1 MKRRELRLLALGA
14 GGLALIVGA
23 RVGDTR
29 EESVTIGAEHAVEED
44 ESVVASALA
53 PAAPGAAA
61 PGEVADQLTQVVSD
75 RAIRLMNFGDLEQPL
90 EVCGEGL
97 SDEVAA
103 SLESIALSGGESG
116 TIDELNF
123 TELSVSDEVM
133 YGDIDGN
140 GVDEAIIHA
149 ICTFGA
155 NAREHSIQ
163 VWELGDGVADIAATV
178 PTPSENVRGPFEP
191 DVLGTSFGDDGALEV
206 TWTHYE
212 DDDPHCCPSG
222 EVTVRYR
229 MVGDEVI
236 TVGEPEQS

>member
-29 EESVTIGAEHAVEED
+29 EESVTVGAPDAVEED
-44 ESVVASALA
+44 DSLVTSGLA
-53 PAAPGAAA
+53 PAAPGAGA
-61 PGEVADQLTQVVSD
+61 PGEVPDQLTRVVSD
-75 RAIRLMNFGDLEQPL
+75 RAIRLMSFGDLEQPP

-123 TELSVSDEVM
+123 TELSVSDEVL

-149 ICTFGA
+149 TCTFGA

-163 VWELGDGVADIAATV
+163 VWEIGDGVADIAATV
-178 PTPSENVRGPFEP
+178 PAPGEDVRGPFEP
-191 DVLGTSFGDDGALEV
+191 DVISKAFADDGALEI
-206 TWTHYE
+206 TWTRYE

-222 EVTVRYR
+222 EVTTQYR